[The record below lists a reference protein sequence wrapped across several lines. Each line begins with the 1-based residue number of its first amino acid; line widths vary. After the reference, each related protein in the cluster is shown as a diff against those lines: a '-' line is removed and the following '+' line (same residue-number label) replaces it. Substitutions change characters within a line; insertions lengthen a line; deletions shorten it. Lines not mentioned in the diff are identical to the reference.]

1 MYKQEEVKFVTSSKK
16 QVYTYTSVKDVIFQ
30 RVLKSYGYE
39 VISSLRDLEEY
50 DTEVEIPTRIMIQDK
65 DPNISETDHIG
76 LEILYQ
82 S

>member
-1 MYKQEEVKFVTSSKK
+1 MYKQEEVKFVKSSKK
-16 QVYTYTSVKDVIFQ
+16 QVYTYTSVKYLIVQIVQ
-30 RVLKSYGYE
+30 RAYGYE
-39 VISSLRDLEEY
+39 VAGSLRDLEEY
-50 DTEVEIPTRIMIQDK
+50 DTEGEIPTRIMIQDK